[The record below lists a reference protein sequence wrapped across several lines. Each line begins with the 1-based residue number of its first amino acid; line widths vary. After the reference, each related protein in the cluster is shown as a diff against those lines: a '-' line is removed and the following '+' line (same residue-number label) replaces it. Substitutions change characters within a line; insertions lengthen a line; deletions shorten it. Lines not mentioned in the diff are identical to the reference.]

1 MLFNAAL
8 LDERVCRQ
16 FQRSVSG
23 INTLTAYLEFQY
35 VKCSTALKI
44 LFVGF
49 HLEKLLLIAQKVA
62 ETTGKGKSEKKKQ
75 KGLRI

>member
-1 MLFNAAL
+1 MLFNGAL

-23 INTLTAYLEFQY
+23 INTLTAYLEFHS

-44 LFVGF
+44 LFVRF

-62 ETTGKGKSEKKKQ
+62 EISGKGKSEKKKQ
-75 KGLRI
+75 KSLSI

>member
-1 MLFNAAL
+1 MLFNGAL